1 MSVLERMSTLL
12 PDTSGV
18 NEKGHLT
25 LGGCDLAKLAAEFG
39 TPLYIFDE
47 ATLRRTCADF
57 RKEFGQR
64 YADTLVIY
72 AAKAFINRALAHI
85 FKEEGLGLDVVSGG
99 ELSIVKSADF
109 PMDNVYFHGNN
120 KLREEIELAIGWG
133 IGRIVVD
140 NLHELSL
147 VNEVAKKARVSQD
160 ILLRLTP
167 GIDAHTH
174 QYITTGII
182 DSKFGLPIATGQA
195 EEALVKAMSASNLS
209 LIGLHVHLGSLIFS
223 VEPYQKAIDIV
234 FQFAAE
240 MRDKHGF
247 TLREFSPGG
256 GFAVQY
262 TQDTP
267 APDTAYF
274 AQAICATIKSKSKK
288 LGLKPPR
295 LIVEP
300 GRAIVGR
307 AGVAI
312 YRVGAIKDI
321 PGVRKYVAID
331 GGMADNI
338 RPALYGS
345 RYEAIVANKANKKEL
360 ERVSIVG
367 KFCESGDVLVGDADM
382 PKVVSGDIIAIP
394 VSGAYC
400 LSMASNYNA
409 SLKPAIVLVKD
420 NKARLI
426 RRRESYD
433 DLMSCDVG

>member
-1 MSVLERMSTLL
+1 MSALEKMANIL
-12 PDTSGV
+12 PDTAGV

-25 LGGCDLAKLAAEFG
+25 IGGCDVAKLAVKFG

-47 ATLRRTCADF
+47 ATLRGTCAEF
-57 RKEFGQR
+57 RKEFGRR
-64 YADTLVIY
+64 YADSLVIY
-72 AAKAFINRALAHI
+72 AAKAFINRALARI
-85 FKEEGLGLDVVSGG
+85 FKQEGLGLDVVSGG
-99 ELSIVKSADF
+99 ELSIAKSADF
-109 PMDNVYFHGNN
+109 PKDKVYFHGNN

-133 IGRIVVD
+133 IGHIVVD
-140 NLHELSL
+140 NLHELAL
-147 VNEVAKKARVSQD
+147 VNEVARKAKVSQD

-174 QYITTGII
+174 KYVTTGVI
-182 DSKFGLPIATGQA
+182 DSKFGLPITTGQA
-195 EEALVKAMSASNLS
+195 EEAIVKALSASNLR
-209 LIGLHVHLGSLIFS
+209 LRGLHVHLGSLIFS
-223 VEPYQKAIDIV
+223 VEPYQKAIEIV

-240 MRDKHGF
+240 MKQKHGF
-247 TLREFSPGG
+247 ELREFSPGG

-267 APDTAYF
+267 APDIAYF
-274 AQAICATIKSKSKK
+274 AQAISAAIKSKSKEF
-288 LGLKPPR
+288 GLKPPR

-321 PGVRKYVAID
+321 PGIRKYVAVD

-345 RYEAIVANKANKKEL
+345 KYEAIVANKVNQKVL
-360 ERVSIVG
+360 ERVNIVG
-367 KFCESGDVLVGDADM
+367 KFCESGDVLVKDAVI
-382 PKVVSGDIIAIP
+382 PRVIPGDIIAIP

-400 LSMASNYNA
+400 LSIASNYNA
-409 SLKPAIVLVKD
+409 SLKPAIILVKD
-420 NKARLI
+420 SKARLI
-426 RRRESYD
+426 RRRESYN
-433 DLMSCDVG
+433 DLMQCDVD

>member
-1 MSVLERMSTLL
+1 MSVLERMAAIL
-12 PDTSGV
+12 PDTAGV
-18 NEKGHLT
+18 NAKGHLA
-25 LGGCDLAKLAAEFG
+25 LGGCDVVKLAAEFG

-47 ATLRRTCADF
+47 ATLRRSCYDF
-57 RKEFGQR
+57 RKEFGRR
-64 YADTLVIY
+64 YPDILVIY
-72 AAKAFINRALAHI
+72 AAKAFINRPLAKI
-85 FKEEGLGLDVVSGG
+85 INEEGLGLDMVSGG
-99 ELSIVKSADF
+99 ELSIAKSADF
-109 PMDNVYFHGNN
+109 PMDKVYFHGNN
-120 KLREEIELAIGWG
+120 KLREEIEMAIAWG

-140 NLHELSL
+140 SLYELSL
-147 VNEVAKKARVSQD
+147 LNEVAKKAGVSQD
-160 ILLRLTP
+160 ILLRLNP

-182 DSKFGLPIATGQA
+182 DSKFGLPIAAGQA
-195 EEALVKAMSASNLS
+195 EEAVVKAMSASNLR

-223 VEPYQKAIDIV
+223 IEPYQKAIEIV

-240 MRDKHGF
+240 MKKKHRF
-247 TLREFSPGG
+247 TFHEFSPGG
-256 GFAVQY
+256 GFAIQY

-267 APDTAYF
+267 APNVAYYAKAITDT
-274 AQAICATIKSKSKK
+274 IHSRSKE
-288 LGLKPPR
+288 LGLKLPR

-312 YRVGAIKDI
+312 YRAGAIKEI

-345 RYEAIVANKANKKEL
+345 RYEAIVANKANKKEF

-367 KFCESGDVLVGDADM
+367 KFCESSDILVKDEDI
-382 PKVVSGDIIAIP
+382 PRVFPGDIIAIP

-409 SLKPAIVLVKD
+409 SLKSAIVLAKD
-420 NKARLI
+420 GRARLI

-433 DLMSCDVG
+433 DLMRCDVG

>member
-1 MSVLERMSTLL
+1 MSVLEKMANIL
-12 PDTSGV
+12 PDTAGV

-25 LGGCDLAKLAAEFG
+25 LGGCDAVKLAAEFG

-85 FKEEGLGLDVVSGG
+85 FREEGLGLDVVSGG
-99 ELSIVKSADF
+99 ELSIARSADF
-109 PMDNVYFHGNN
+109 PMDKVYFHGNN

-140 NLHELSL
+140 NLYELSL

-195 EEALVKAMSASNLS
+195 EEAVAKAMSASNLS

-223 VEPYQKAIDIV
+223 VEPYQKAIEIV

-274 AQAICATIKSKSKK
+274 AQAIADTIKSKSKK

-312 YRVGAIKDI
+312 YRVGSIKDI

-345 RYEAIVANKANKKEL
+345 RYEAIVANKADQKRL
-360 ERVSIVG
+360 EKVSIVG
-367 KFCESGDVLVGDADM
+367 KFCESGDVLVKDAAI
-382 PKVVSGDIIAIP
+382 PRVVPGDIIAIP

-409 SLKPAIVLVKD
+409 SLKPAIVFVKD
-420 NKARLI
+420 NRARLI